1 MSEEDIPFRQYR
13 KLTVSEKRQKL
24 HVMIE
29 EIDEF
34 VCETIQYCDDPK
46 DLIAIGSLLQVISKN
61 ILIAAMEDK
70 HKWAESVTQYTL
82 DVLEDDVNDLR
93 RKGHVPAEKYKGIYY

>member
-1 MSEEDIPFRQYR
+1 
-13 KLTVSEKRQKL
+13 
-24 HVMIE
+24 
-29 EIDEF
+29 
-34 VCETIQYCDDPK
+34 
-46 DLIAIGSLLQVISKN
+46 
-61 ILIAAMEDK
+61 MEDK

>member
-1 MSEEDIPFRQYR
+1 
-13 KLTVSEKRQKL
+13 
-24 HVMIE
+24 MIE

-61 ILIAAMEDK
+61 ILVAAMEDK
-70 HKWAESVTQYTL
+70 RKWAESVTQYTL